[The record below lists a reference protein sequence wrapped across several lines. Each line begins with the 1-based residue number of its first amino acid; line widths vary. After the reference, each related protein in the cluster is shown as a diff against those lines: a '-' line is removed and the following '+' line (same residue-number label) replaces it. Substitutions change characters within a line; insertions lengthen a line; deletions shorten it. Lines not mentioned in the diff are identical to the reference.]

1 VASVPPL
8 EGVEET
14 MLASIQS
21 LIETMKTMADQAMT
35 ALKVP
40 GERYRNYWE
49 SSSGASK
56 TKERFTAGKQNVR
69 YEEFDLFTIWV
80 YDAYISFVINRT
92 WFDSRYRHRNR
103 IFYYFHYFWY
113 RL

>member
-1 VASVPPL
+1 MASVPPL

-21 LIETMKTMADQAMT
+21 LIETMKTMADRAMT

-92 WFDSRYRHRNR
+92 WFDSKYRQHNR
-103 IFYYFHYFWY
+103 ITIKFYGFWFN
-113 RL
+113 L